1 MYFFFFFFFLQRAS
15 DFFPSQPYRI
25 SMEYQYGYC
34 GLDKP
39 VFRNIG
45 EEKKGIEPVKIK
57 KLHSFLYRFFSFFL
71 STGLPSPLSVR
82 NSFSLSL
89 SESSYKINFKILKV
103 HDGRYRYIFKIGR
116 FGKLRCDFGA
126 DKARRRGKNNS
137 RRACYV
143 RWKRKK
149 KGEGEREREREKS
162 LCFRVSHSKWNEFST
177 SRNCAHMETRAIS
190 FLLIAVD
197 VSLPL
202 RCACFLSSFLPFLSL
217 SLSLSLFSFLFFSF
231 LSVNFAY

>member
-1 MYFFFFFFFLQRAS
+1 MEGTGIYLKLVDLENYDVISARTKRGGGG
-15 DFFPSQPYRI
+15 RI
-25 SMEYQYGYC
+25 ILVARVTC
-34 GLDKP
+34 GG
-39 VFRNIG
+39 N
-45 EEKKGIEPVKIK
+45 EK
-57 KLHSFLYRFFSFFL
+57 
-71 STGLPSPLSVR
+71 
-82 NSFSLSL
+82 
-89 SESSYKINFKILKV
+89 
-103 HDGRYRYIFKIGR
+103 
-116 FGKLRCDFGA
+116 
-126 DKARRRGKNNS
+126 RRER
-137 RRACYV
+137 
-143 RWKRKK
+143 
-149 KGEGEREREREKS
+149 EREREREKS